1 MPPTVVQQ
9 TTPQRKQ
16 KQQILMSE
24 ANTSPV
30 QALAQKQRQLRPS
43 GFEMESAP
51 PAQKPPN
58 VAKPAS
64 REDKG
69 QDAQRDK
76 MGQETWR
83 PDDGKPAARKQRA
96 SLGGQGSSGAD
107 ARLVF
112 ALQQA
117 EAAKRRQEELA
128 EHEAKLQRE
137 AERAAALEGANAGP
151 LDKIIMLQTR
161 SVWGQVACGAIS
173 GCSCAEARVDRKA
186 AAAIATALAGLGE
199 AKGVEALAAGERLA
213 AQIQVAG
220 VKCFV
225 ECGVVAGI
233 RALLDVRET
242 AEPALYAIKG
252 CCELLGG
259 KVEPFMVPFL
269 GHVLRLVADKK
280 SLGVRT
286 AASETGPAI
295 IDIVVPHATRNVQ
308 DILFAGIAED
318 NWHTKLLSLRLLGQF
333 AERSELAFSRTL
345 FQVVPV
351 VSGAMWD
358 TRTEVRQGA
367 TEATLKALNTCQNRD
382 IRPFIPAVIEAIKT
396 PEEVPETLHKLSSTV
411 FVQSVDKPALSIT
424 VPILLRGCQE
434 KKIESKRRVCVI
446 ADNMCKL
453 VDYAHEATAF
463 MPELRPAIE
472 RLAEEMSD
480 PEARAVAAGCVK
492 TLNRIEQVAAEFE
505 AAKTMEP
512 EEVVGMLADAVK
524 ATTPSLSPDEPAL
537 CVVLEYI
544 AKTISGMIAGLFFEE
559 KDWTLQAVCPYLA
572 PFVTQRDARA
582 ICKIVYTQCY
592 KQCVPRETQEDEHEE
607 GEDLCNCEFSLG
619 YGAKILL
626 NNTRLHLKRGRRYG
640 VCGHNGCGKST
651 LMKAIA
657 NGQVEN
663 FPPADELKTVY
674 VEHDIQGDLSDLS
687 LIDYVMALCPG
698 FSREHVY
705 AEMIAFGFVED
716 DAAPACIHSCVAGAP
731 RTRAHIHVFLHAC
744 VCACMHAC
752 MHTHT
757 CIHLLHTCTHTCILR
772 WRACLRTHTHAHT
785 HRPVRRVE
793 NEAGAV
799 PSDPAER

>member
-1 MPPTVVQQ
+1 MVQQ
-9 TTPQRKQ
+9 TTPQRTQ

-43 GFEMESAP
+43 GFEMEPAP
-51 PAQKPPN
+51 PAQKPAN
-58 VAKPAS
+58 IAKPAS
-64 REDKG
+64 REGKG
-69 QDAQRDK
+69 QAAQRDK
-76 MGQETWR
+76 MGHQTWR

-96 SLGGQGSSGAD
+96 SHGGQGSSGAD
-107 ARLVF
+107 TRLVF
-112 ALQQA
+112 AVQQA
-117 EAAKRRQEELA
+117 AEARALQRQQEELA

-151 LDKIIMLQTR
+151 LDKVIMLQTR
-161 SVWGQVACGAIS
+161 SVWGQMACAAIS
-173 GCSCAEARVDRKA
+173 GCRCAEARVDGKA
-186 AAAIATALAGLGE
+186 AAAIAFALARLGE

-213 AQIQVAG
+213 AEIQVAG

-233 RALLDVRET
+233 RALLDARET

-358 TRTEVRQGA
+358 TRPEVRQGA

-480 PEARAVAAGCVK
+480 PEARAVAARCVK

-512 EEVVGMLADAVK
+512 EEVVGMLADAVQ

-537 CVVLEYI
+537 RVVLEYI

-572 PFVTQRDARA
+572 PFVTQRDASA

-705 AEMIAFGFVED
+705 AKMIAFGFVED

-731 RTRAHIHVFLHAC
+731 CTRAHIHMYLHTC
-744 VCACMHAC
+744 VRACMHAC
-752 MHTHT
+752 IH
-757 CIHLLHTCTHTCILR
+757 IHLSIHYIPTHI
-772 WRACLRTHTHAHT
+772 HAYYAGAYAYARLCART
-785 HRPVRRVE
+785 HRPVRRME
-793 NEAGAV
+793 DEAGAV